1 MSYLNSEAVFRLFFP
16 DKAEDLEDGTERRDC
31 RILSDKLVNFGAPF
45 ALVLLLLIISSIRSF
60 PIDLL
65 VGSYEEYKIL
75 KTLHFNLKKKHFLG
89 LKMLK
94 TCMI

>member
-31 RILSDKLVNFGAPF
+31 RILSDKLVSFGAPF
-45 ALVLLLLIISSIRSF
+45 ALVVLLLLIISSIRSF

-65 VGSYEEYKIL
+65 VGSYEEYTIL
-75 KTLHFNLKKKHFLG
+75 ET
-89 LKMLK
+89 
-94 TCMI
+94 

>member
-31 RILSDKLVNFGAPF
+31 RILSDKLVSFGAPF
-45 ALVLLLLIISSIRSF
+45 ALVVLLLLIISSIRSF

-65 VGSYEEYKIL
+65 VGS
-75 KTLHFNLKKKHFLG
+75 
-89 LKMLK
+89 
-94 TCMI
+94 